1 MCPATSSGEKHSL
14 NSRWKSSLRT
24 TLNLDSCYLVLQV
37 NFCLIWLNLADLA
50 FDQGNVVHVH
60 LRSKQMTIN
69 MGSSWCFINV
79 FNRRAKVKFFIRK
92 SFLLMVKPSRQNCTH
107 SWSIWSNPCSCLL
120 TDFWYATTCPFV
132 RILLPE
138 IMKPEPNTCC
148 CLFICHGML

>member
-1 MCPATSSGEKHSL
+1 MYLILHNFFATAKCKKDNLYSLLCSGLVKFNNAKSMHPAMSGEKHSL

-107 SWSIWSNPCSCLL
+107 SWSIWSNP
-120 TDFWYATTCPFV
+120 
-132 RILLPE
+132 
-138 IMKPEPNTCC
+138 
-148 CLFICHGML
+148 